1 MNNVKPII
9 YKNAV
14 IVVFGN
20 GEIVIFDKKN
30 KKVLKKL
37 PEKEIIDDS
46 IILEN
51 GILKI
56 NNKNVLDIDKLLH
69 NK

>member
-1 MNNVKPII
+1 MNSVKPII
-9 YKNAV
+9 YKNAI

-20 GEIVIFDKKN
+20 GEIVVFDKKS

-37 PEKEIIDDS
+37 NEKEIIDDS
-46 IILEN
+46 VILEN

-56 NNKNVLDIDKLLH
+56 NNKNALDINKLLR